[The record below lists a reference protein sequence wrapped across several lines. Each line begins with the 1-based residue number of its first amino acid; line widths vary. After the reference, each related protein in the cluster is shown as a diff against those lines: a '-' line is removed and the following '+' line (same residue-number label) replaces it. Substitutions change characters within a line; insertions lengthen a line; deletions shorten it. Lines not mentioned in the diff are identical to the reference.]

1 MFCCQGSVC
10 SRLRHDLAG
19 DPSPTRNPAHE
30 AQAGWREREIG
41 QRMATRVH
49 CSTSHQ
55 VQPSFI
61 QSDGCRPFQ
70 PQFKPG
76 RRGFK
81 SFVEAQGDS
90 CSRSCCSWWW
100 VPMLRKL
107 EIMGTGCLG
116 GRGLPSASPQRH
128 GSQFVCFL
136 LTLRL
141 TTAFRPHKL
150 SASVSQQTDKACVTN
165 SKALQANRKKRSSIT
180 KRKHCRC
187 DCGQRS
193 WWRASPCCRPSWRT
207 GATAPR
213 GNYRTSLS
221 SLGQFLSYLF

>member
-1 MFCCQGSVC
+1 
-10 SRLRHDLAG
+10 
-19 DPSPTRNPAHE
+19 
-30 AQAGWREREIG
+30 
-41 QRMATRVH
+41 MATRVH

-61 QSDGCRPFQ
+61 QSDGCRRFQ
-70 PQFKPG
+70 PQYKRR
-76 RRGFK
+76 RRGFN

-150 SASVSQQTDKACVTN
+150 SASVSQQTDKACVTVK
-165 SKALQANRKKRSSIT
+165 SSTGELRQIRK
-180 KRKHCRC
+180 
-187 DCGQRS
+187 
-193 WWRASPCCRPSWRT
+193 
-207 GATAPR
+207 R
-213 GNYRTSLS
+213 GLV
-221 SLGQFLSYLF
+221 

>member
-1 MFCCQGSVC
+1 MGFLLTCRCLLEMMFCCQGSVC

-30 AQAGWREREIG
+30 AQAGWLEREREIG

-70 PQFKPG
+70 PQFKLG
-76 RRGFK
+76 RRGFN

-116 GRGLPSASPQRH
+116 GGCLVPPHSA
-128 GSQFVCFL
+128 
-136 LTLRL
+136 
-141 TTAFRPHKL
+141 TAAN
-150 SASVSQQTDKACVTN
+150 SSVS
-165 SKALQANRKKRSSIT
+165 
-180 KRKHCRC
+180 
-187 DCGQRS
+187 
-193 WWRASPCCRPSWRT
+193 
-207 GATAPR
+207 
-213 GNYRTSLS
+213 S
-221 SLGQFLSYLF
+221 SL